1 MLGNRTGG
9 VLSSMLGKAF
19 VKTAISFTYIRFIA
33 ARTSDMTNK
42 ITAGE
47 IRNFIFVGNEI

>member
-9 VLSSMLGKAF
+9 VLRGMLGKAF
-19 VKTAISFTYIRFIA
+19 VKTATSFTYKRFIA
-33 ARTSDMTNK
+33 ARTSDLINE

-47 IRNFIFVGNEI
+47 IRNFIVIVNEI